1 MCPLQLGHASLA
13 VAVLLCAVALGTPAA
28 QGDFA
33 GLFDIGGAVGCTREA
48 RAVRRSSLKLATAA
62 PPGSG
67 ARTST
72 SPGRRRWV
80 SRAWPLSPVVA
91 PMIDQGGDAPQR
103 QRPPEPQRPR
113 RHAADRPWTP
123 LLTSN
128 TAPRRKRSRLFIPLR
143 RPSLGGSLSGSTP
156 APTRDVLGLVL
167 VDAYSETLETLL
179 TPQRWAALARSTCS
193 PAATR

>member
-67 ARTST
+67 ARTSI

-128 TAPRRKRSRLFIPLR
+128 TAPRRKRSRCSYLFAGP
-143 RPSLGGSLSGSTP
+143 
-156 APTRDVLGLVL
+156 
-167 VDAYSETLETLL
+167 
-179 TPQRWAALARSTCS
+179 RWAALCPALRQHLPVTSSGSSSSTPILRRSKRC
-193 PAATR
+193 

>member
-72 SPGRRRWV
+72 SPGRR
-80 SRAWPLSPVVA
+80 
-91 PMIDQGGDAPQR
+91 
-103 QRPPEPQRPR
+103 
-113 RHAADRPWTP
+113 DRPWTP

>member
-1 MCPLQLGHASLA
+1 MRQGRQGAATRVDHVSSAAWSCVPGRRRPA
-13 VAVLLCAVALGTPAA
+13 VRRRPRHPAA

-33 GLFDIGGAVGCTREA
+33 GGAVGCTREA
-48 RAVRRSSLKLATAA
+48 RAVRRSSLKLATVA

-72 SPGRRRWV
+72 SPGRRRWF
-80 SRAWPLSPVVA
+80 SRAWPLSPAVA

-123 LLTSN
+123 LLDLQHCSAPQAFSSQTLAGRPLCPALRQHLPVTSSGSSSS
-128 TAPRRKRSRLFIPLR
+128 TPILR
-143 RPSLGGSLSGSTP
+143 RSK
-156 APTRDVLGLVL
+156 R
-167 VDAYSETLETLL
+167 
-179 TPQRWAALARSTCS
+179 C
-193 PAATR
+193 